1 MINLRKEEAKL
12 LGVKISDTQKWG
24 KQINGVGGVVSALNQ
39 INFILRRLRN
49 HLDKPRTKKVADS
62 IWTSKLRYGLQL
74 YGPIRKETAD
84 SHSVDLDRL
93 QTAQNNMLRTLE
105 NIRISYKISA
115 KSLLE
120 RNQMLSVN
128 RTPAQIKLME
138 MWKSKN
144 IESYPLKPEIVFP
157 IHNGATTRNATC
169 EKFKTNNTVLLLGMR
184 PGSGIQHQL
193 L

>member
-1 MINLRKEEAKL
+1 M
-12 LGVKISDTQKWG
+12 
-24 KQINGVGGVVSALNQ
+24 
-39 INFILRRLRN
+39 
-49 HLDKPRTKKVADS
+49 
-62 IWTSKLRYGLQL
+62 QL

-105 NIRISYKISA
+105 NVRISDKVSA

-128 RTPAQIKLME
+128 QTAAQIKLME

-144 IESYPLKPEIVFP
+144 IESYPLKPEIVLP
-157 IHNGATTRNATC
+157 IHNGATNRNATC
-169 EKFKTNNTVLLLGMR
+169 EKFKTNNTPSTFIGDATRLWNSAPITVTNTKTILAAKKSIKTYCSSL
-184 PGSGIQHQL
+184 PI
-193 L
+193 